1 MDRWLSTY
9 IGVEETEY
17 SRAVGLRWLISAIAQ
32 IYRPG
37 AKADCCLILEGPQG
51 IRKSTALR
59 IIAGEYF
66 TDELADLGSKDAAMQ
81 TRGVWIIELSELDSL
96 SHAEV
101 ARIKAFMSRT
111 TDRFRPP
118 YGMRLVESPRQCVF
132 AGTVNHSSYLR
143 DETGGRRFW
152 PVVCGQID
160 VDALACDRDQEA
172 KVRFESGSFWW
183 LDTMDL
189 VQLASDQQEARYEG
203 DPWEEVIGPWLESRA
218 KCTDQPTRWAR
229 LAGLFLLRHLRSRFS
244 GFAQRDRDSLL
255 AALDLLAAAGFQLA
269 LLVLLHDFM
278 HLGFSLSRR

>member
-1 MDRWLSTY
+1 MVIELH
-9 IGVEETEY
+9 
-17 SRAVGLRWLISAIAQ
+17 SRAVGARWLISAVARIF
-32 IYRPG
+32 RPG

-59 IIAGEYF
+59 TIAGEYF

-81 TRGVWIIELSELDSL
+81 TRGVWIIELSELDNL

-160 VDALACDRDQEA
+160 VDALAGDRDQLWAEA
-172 KVRFESGSFWW
+172 KARFESGSAWW
-183 LDTMDL
+183 LDTIDL
-189 VQLASDQQEARYEG
+189 VQLATDQQEARYEG
-203 DPWEEVIGPWLESRA
+203 DPWEEVIGPWLENKESTTISELLE
-218 KCTDQPTRWAR
+218 KCIIKPQ
-229 LAGLFLLRHLRSRFS
+229 
-244 GFAQRDRDSLL
+244 AQ
-255 AALDLLAAAGFQLA
+255 
-269 LLVLLHDFM
+269 
-278 HLGFSLSRR
+278 